1 VVAPAALHGEYVVS
15 DGDGGYATELMQT
28 GEVTAI
34 SATSVTA
41 TSDDG
46 YTKTYTIDADIV
58 LGNES
63 DDVATDGEVTIVA
76 SVSGDIATAGS
87 VTEAGQQP
95 TPPDQD
101 GTS

>member
-1 VVAPAALHGEYVVS
+1 VS
-15 DGDGGYATELMQT
+15 DGDGGYTTELTQT

-46 YTKTYTIDADIV
+46 YTKTYTIGAETV

-63 DDVATDGEVTIVA
+63 NGSTSGGEIATDDEVTIVA
-76 SVSGDIATAGS
+76 SVSGDTATADS

-95 TPPDQD
+95 APPGQ
-101 GTS
+101 